1 MHRTDWWAKHW
12 QKVVAA
18 AIWVLLI
25 GGLITVMRANALT
38 LPELFLAGIEWASAH
53 PLAPLAYIV
62 IYAVRP
68 LTLFSSVLLTLAG
81 GFLFGP
87 LWGVL
92 YTVIGANLSAT
103 VAFFVGRYFG
113 QGVLD
118 EESAGG
124 LVQRY
129 ARRLREN
136 SFETVLIMR
145 FIFLPYDL
153 VNYLA
158 GFLRIRYGSFLLAT
172 VLGSIPGT
180 IAFVLLGA
188 SLSPDE
194 ITAMFLTGELPSL
207 DWRPLAVSAVMFVVS
222 LGLSRYFRRREPA
235 ADDGADS
242 A

>member
-1 MHRTDWWAKHW
+1 VHRTDWWAKHW

-92 YTVIGANLSAT
+92 YTVIGATPRISPRPPRLRVRLPEHLARGAAEDAERGS
-103 VAFFVGRYFG
+103 VFP
-113 QGVLD
+113 GVLD
-118 EESAGG
+118 SEGESGTKSQISTLHHFSSRHPAQAVAGERTGRVWQDHSGAVVDAEPFPACG
-124 LVQRY
+124 L
-129 ARRLREN
+129 
-136 SFETVLIMR
+136 
-145 FIFLPYDL
+145 
-153 VNYLA
+153 
-158 GFLRIRYGSFLLAT
+158 
-172 VLGSIPGT
+172 
-180 IAFVLLGA
+180 AFA
-188 SLSPDE
+188 
-194 ITAMFLTGELPSL
+194 
-207 DWRPLAVSAVMFVVS
+207 
-222 LGLSRYFRRREPA
+222 
-235 ADDGADS
+235 
-242 A
+242 